1 MALYMKQ
8 NDQRSELQDRI
19 AAELQEKAK
28 RNAQLQ
34 DRPDGVDDAAYMKNT
49 KQTTSLA
56 WIWLLIG
63 IAIVAL
69 IIWLLISTA

>member
-1 MALYMKQ
+1 MALYLKQ
-8 NDQRSELQDRI
+8 NEQRSELQDQI

-34 DRPDGVDDAAYMKNT
+34 DRPDGVEDAEYMKDS

-56 WIWLLIG
+56 WAWLLIG
-63 IAIVAL
+63 IAIIAIV
-69 IIWLLISTA
+69 IWLLIATA